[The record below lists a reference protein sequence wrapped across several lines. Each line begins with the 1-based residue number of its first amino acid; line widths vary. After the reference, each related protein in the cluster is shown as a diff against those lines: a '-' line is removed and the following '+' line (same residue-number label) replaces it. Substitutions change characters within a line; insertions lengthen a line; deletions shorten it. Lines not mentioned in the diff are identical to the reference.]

1 MIIKSRLSSSLSR
14 SFFLTSSYTAV
25 DSTTRFGNRR
35 KDSCKFLK
43 YRYRIISPMVS
54 TPMCCSVFLH
64 GNCKYNLLIINTAI
78 LGTIPGLVFVFGDNN
93 LTITSILLEIDLGFL
108 CSWQCFPCASSRIFQ
123 RGFTCFSLQ
132 QTIYPRPPI
141 PPR

>member
-1 MIIKSRLSSSLSR
+1 MNWPAPWVDSYCT
-14 SFFLTSSYTAV
+14 SFYTTV

-35 KDSCKFLK
+35 KDSCQFLK

-78 LGTIPGLVFVFGDNN
+78 LGTIPGLVFFLVIIHNN
-93 LTITSILLEIDLGFL
+93 FTITSILLESHLGFQ

-123 RGFTCFSLQ
+123 RGFTCF
-132 QTIYPRPPI
+132 
-141 PPR
+141 

>member
-1 MIIKSRLSSSLSR
+1 M
-14 SFFLTSSYTAV
+14 

-54 TPMCCSVFLH
+54 TPIRAGQLSGWPVVTPICCSVFLH

-93 LTITSILLEIDLGFL
+93 LTITSILLESDLGFQ

-123 RGFTCFSLQ
+123 RGFTCFQIFDSP
-132 QTIYPRPPI
+132 QTLFPRPPI